1 MENSLNDILIIIF
14 YLRYFNQTF
23 TNAGQTKKLTKNELE
38 ILADQK
44 EPFYN
49 SFENAHEMDD
59 ICDTTPKNNTIS
71 EWGVK
76 CEYALLDI
84 HFGIRGTH
92 WEFVKQKMLTHEAKR
107 YDIITIKLLD
117 DSLIDIYFDIT
128 SWFGKN

>member
-1 MENSLNDILIIIF
+1 MKKNKKWDVIKKKEKKQMS
-14 YLRYFNQTF
+14 
-23 TNAGQTKKLTKNELE
+23 KKLTKNELE

-107 YDIITIKLLD
+107 NDIITIKLLD